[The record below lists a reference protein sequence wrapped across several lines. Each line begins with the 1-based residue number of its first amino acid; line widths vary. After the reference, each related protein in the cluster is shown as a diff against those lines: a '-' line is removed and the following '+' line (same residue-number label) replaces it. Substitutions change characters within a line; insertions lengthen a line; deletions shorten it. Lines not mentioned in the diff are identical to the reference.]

1 VGARLTLRTAALL
14 GLPALA
20 LLLLAAHLLHAGW
33 LPLAA
38 VSVLSI
44 GLLAL
49 RQPWAARTLQFVL
62 VLATIEWVRTT
73 VGLAQV
79 RLHHGEP
86 YLRLV
91 LILGAVTLYTA
102 LAAAAF
108 QHPALRRYFAGP
120 TAGQAPT

>member
-1 VGARLTLRTAALL
+1 MGTAALL

-20 LLLLAAHLLHAGW
+20 LVLLAAHLVHAGW

-44 GLLAL
+44 GLLGL
-49 RQPWAARTLQFVL
+49 RRPWAARAIQVVL
-62 VLATIEWVRTT
+62 VIATLEWVRTT

-91 LILGAVTLYTA
+91 LILGAVTLFTA

-108 QHPALRRYFAGP
+108 QHPALRRYFRRARLG
-120 TAGQAPT
+120 

>member
-1 VGARLTLRTAALL
+1 MSTAALL

-20 LLLLAAHLLHAGW
+20 LLLLAAHLVHAGW

-44 GLLAL
+44 GLLGL
-49 RQPWAARTLQFVL
+49 RRPWAARAIQVVL
-62 VLATIEWVRTT
+62 VIATLEWVRTT

-79 RLHHGEP
+79 RLHRGEP

-91 LILGAVTLYTA
+91 LILGAVTLFTA

-120 TAGQAPT
+120 TDGQAPT

>member
-20 LLLLAAHLLHAGW
+20 LVLLAAHLAHAGW
-33 LPLAA
+33 MPLAA
-38 VSVLSI
+38 IAVLLI

-49 RQPWAARTLQFVL
+49 RWPWAARVVQVVL
-62 VLATIEWVRTT
+62 IIATVEWVRTT
-73 VGLAQV
+73 VGLAQL
-79 RLHHGEP
+79 RLRHGEP

-108 QHPALRRYFAGP
+108 QHPALRSYFRRARLG
-120 TAGQAPT
+120 